1 MPPITY
7 VARRPGPFS
16 VLVQAAEIGGLRL
29 EPQPPVRVLD
39 RYYDT
44 DDGELLRRGLGLRV
58 REEGGRVGASLRT
71 LGESAEASAEVDLEE
86 PVGDAPLDL
95 PPSVVA
101 DTVRAAIGEDALRP
115 LLTLRQYR
123 TPRRVFDGPIPVG
136 RLSFDVV
143 VYEVP
148 GAREV
153 SNEVEIV
160 SASGA
165 DLLALVGPVFEARGL
180 EAVEQSAF
188 ERGILRMRRTLAE
201 PALLLPE
208 ERRQLEEVVAFGDD
222 PSLRRRA
229 HVLLLDARGFR
240 PDTIASQTGLSVARV
255 QFWRERFREVRLGVL
270 DPDPAPPRRASLA
283 TSTPPSVPSSVTPG
297 APLPPVEAPAEAA
310 APRPGGSEGDGLAGR
325 DLEDPTQALDM
336 ADLLDLFSPTLPDTP
351 FFDGHTG
358 ADEEVDLDA
367 PESPRPVPL
376 TDRLSVPSPPRN
388 PYPVVLGP
396 VQVTPARSPRT
407 AEEDPFSEVD
417 LSRLRRSARAEAAT
431 SPRPTPA
438 AEEAGGPE
446 AVPGLVRPKLDGDT
460 PLLAAAEAML
470 AYAVAV
476 FDEQAA
482 RFLDTQAPSA
492 ARRLLVAAHGLR
504 MTVET
509 FGDALPAA
517 AGDRLVAA
525 LRPLAVDLD
534 QALETA
540 RVALAEG
547 GRSDLVRQAT
557 ATLDAAA
564 ERLRGGR
571 EPWGGRAHRL
581 VERLAA
587 QSADGARRSDDAPL
601 ADDFVGAPGDAPSP
615 TRLRHML
622 GSAVWSRFEAI
633 RALEDDLR
641 TPTPALASH
650 FAVAL
655 SGLRFVLS
663 LVEPSGGRAVGDLSE
678 ALGAA
683 EAAAVEVRQRHA
695 SGHADALNDLAD
707 LWAEVTSPPFKKRVA
722 GIVATV

>member
-16 VLVQAAEIGGLRL
+16 VLVQAAEIGGFRL
-29 EPQPPVRVLD
+29 EPESPVRVLD

-71 LGESAEASAEVDLEE
+71 LGESAEASAEVDLEG
-86 PVGDAPLDL
+86 PVGDAPLHL

-123 TPRRVFDGPIPVG
+123 TPRTAFDGPIPVG

-153 SNEVEIV
+153 SNEVEII

-165 DLLALVGPVFEARGL
+165 DLLAQLGPVFEARGL
-180 EAVEQSAF
+180 EPVEQSAF

-240 PDTIASQTGLSVARV
+240 PDTIASQTGLSMARV

-283 TSTPPSVPSSVTPG
+283 TSTPPSVPSSGAPG
-297 APLPPVEAPAEAA
+297 APLPSGGAPAEAT
-310 APRPGGSEGDGLAGR
+310 APLPGGSEGDGLAGR

-358 ADEEVDLDA
+358 ADEEAGLDA
-367 PESPRPVPL
+367 PEVPRSVP
-376 TDRLSVPSPPRN
+376 TPDRLSVSSPPRN

-396 VQVTPARSPRT
+396 VQVTPAGSRRT
-407 AEEDPFSEVD
+407 EEDPFSEVD
-417 LSRLRRSARAEAAT
+417 LSRLRRAARTGAAA
-431 SPRPTPA
+431 SPRPAPA
-438 AEEAGGPE
+438 AEEVRGRETA
-446 AVPGLVRPKLDGDT
+446 PGLVRPKLDGDT

-509 FGDALPAA
+509 FGDVLPAA

-534 QALETA
+534 EALETA

-547 GRSDLVRQAT
+547 GRADLVRQAT
-557 ATLDAAA
+557 ATLGTAA

-571 EPWGGRAHRL
+571 EPWGARARRL

-587 QSADGARRSDDAPL
+587 QSAAGARRSDDAPL

-641 TPTPALASH
+641 APSPALASH

-655 SGLRFVLS
+655 SGLQFVLS
-663 LVEPSGGRAVGDLSE
+663 LVEPSGGRAVGELSE

-683 EAAAVEVRQRHA
+683 EAAAVELRQRHA
-695 SGHADALNDLAD
+695 SGHADALEDLAD
-707 LWAEVTSPPFKKRVA
+707 LWAEVTSLPFKKRVA
-722 GIVATV
+722 GVVATV